1 MVRMRRVKQ
10 NEQEKNVADQY
21 NRKDVMR
28 GYKRLNAYDDVEFSA
43 ENEGNVNVNNQD
55 ALEATHTQVI
65 DAYNAGTIDQGNN
78 ERNDERNN
86 KEQQ

>member
-1 MVRMRRVKQ
+1 MLRMRRVKQ

-28 GYKRLNAYDDVEFSA
+28 GYKRLNAYDDVEFGA
-43 ENEGNVNVNNQD
+43 EYEGNENTNNQD

-65 DAYNAGTIDQGNN
+65 DAYNAGNIEQSDNDQS
-78 ERNDERNN
+78 N
-86 KEQQ
+86 KERQ